1 MPRPA
6 PLPEPLAS
14 GAFSTAEALRLGV
27 SRRRLRA
34 SDLARPFHGVRAG
47 SAPDSVLEMARAFAP
62 RMRDGHAFAGLT
74 AARLWGLPV
83 ESTWRADEPLVIGVP
98 DGMPRTRATGVRS
111 LRFATSRLGVGE
123 IDGLPTL
130 GPIGAFVT
138 MGRSAEHEQLVQLA
152 DALVTPSERY
162 RDLRFER
169 PYATLGELSAAV
181 EQYRRGP
188 GAAALLAAIAAARVG
203 VDSPRES
210 RSRLVIVAAGLPEPV
225 VQHRVW
231 HEGRLV
237 AELDLAYPELRI
249 AIEYEGEHHRTD
261 AEQWA
266 KDIRRQE
273 ELEALGWIVI
283 RVTKADLRDGG
294 RPLVAR
300 VRAARARRLGA
311 A

>member
-1 MPRPA
+1 MPSPA

-34 SDLARPFHGVRAG
+34 ADLERPFHGVRAD
-47 SAPDSVLEMARAFAP
+47 APPDSVLALALAFAP
-62 RMRDGHAFAGLT
+62 RMRDGHVFAGIT

-83 ESTWRADEPLVIGVP
+83 EAAWRTDEPLVIGVP
-98 DGMPRTRATGVRS
+98 GGMARTRAAGVRS
-111 LRFATSRLGVGE
+111 LQFASSRLGVGE
-123 IDGLPTL
+123 VDGLPTL

-138 MGRSAEHEQLVQLA
+138 MGRSAGHEQLVQLA
-152 DALVTPSERY
+152 DALVTPSTRY

-169 PYATLGELSAAV
+169 PYATLDELSTAV

-188 GAAALLAAIAAARVG
+188 GSAALLAAIAAARVG
-203 VDSPRES
+203 VDSPRET
-210 RSRLVIVAAGLPEPV
+210 RSRLAIVAAGLPEPV
-225 VQHRVW
+225 VQHPVW

-249 AIEYEGEHHRTD
+249 AIEYEGDHHRTD

-294 RPLVAR
+294 RSLVAR
-300 VRAARARRLGA
+300 VRAARARRLGVA
-311 A
+311 